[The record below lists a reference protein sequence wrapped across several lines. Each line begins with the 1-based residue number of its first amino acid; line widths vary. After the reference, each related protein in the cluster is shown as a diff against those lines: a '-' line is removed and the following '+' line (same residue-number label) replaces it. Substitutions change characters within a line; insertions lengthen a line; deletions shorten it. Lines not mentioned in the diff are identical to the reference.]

1 MKKVFCISL
10 LISIWLVILFWGK
23 NIGLSMLLF
32 IGPFLYFLI
41 TFLEENNKIKYKKSK
56 ILIIPITLL
65 ASTYF
70 VFNNSF
76 FNTLNLIVI
85 PVLIILMIIEFFEN
99 KLNIDKIFIRS
110 MELLIDPLTYVETI
124 FKDLK
129 KCIASSFKLKRNEEK
144 ENNLLKGI
152 AVTIPVLIIIILLL
166 SSADE
171 IFESIFVEFFKSIS
185 ILTGKFE
192 LKDISFKVAVI
203 IILFTYFSSFF
214 KYLIFEFEG
223 DNEEYKKM
231 KISEITTMKMILVA
245 LNVTYILFCI
255 IQIRAL
261 FMGKEDVVNYSQYAR
276 KGFFQLMIVS
286 FINLVVILIA
296 KTNEKSKFINSMCL
310 VMIGC
315 TFIILLS
322 SAYRM
327 FLYESAYGY
336 TRLRLLVYVALLTEA
351 ILLVPTII
359 YVLDKKINLRTVY
372 LSIIICMYVGVN
384 FANIDNIITK
394 SNVDRYFNTGVF
406 DVEYLRKETGTD
418 AMQQLIRIRDS
429 EAKTEEESEIKYNV
443 TLYLAEMYQNLESDK
458 MDFRDL
464 NLSKIIA
471 KYIY

>member
-1 MKKVFCISL
+1 MMS
-10 LISIWLVILFWGK
+10 
-23 NIGLSMLLF
+23 
-32 IGPFLYFLI
+32 
-41 TFLEENNKIKYKKSK
+41 
-56 ILIIPITLL
+56 
-65 ASTYF
+65 
-70 VFNNSF
+70 
-76 FNTLNLIVI
+76 
-85 PVLIILMIIEFFEN
+85 
-99 KLNIDKIFIRS
+99 
-110 MELLIDPLTYVETI
+110 
-124 FKDLK
+124 
-129 KCIASSFKLKRNEEK
+129 
-144 ENNLLKGI
+144 
-152 AVTIPVLIIIILLL
+152 
-166 SSADE
+166 
-171 IFESIFVEFFKSIS
+171 
-185 ILTGKFE
+185 
-192 LKDISFKVAVI
+192 
-203 IILFTYFSSFF
+203 
-214 KYLIFEFEG
+214 
-223 DNEEYKKM
+223 
-231 KISEITTMKMILVA
+231 
-245 LNVTYILFCI
+245 
-255 IQIRAL
+255 
-261 FMGKEDVVNYSQYAR
+261 
-276 KGFFQLMIVS
+276 
-286 FINLVVILIA
+286 
-296 KTNEKSKFINSMCL
+296 
-310 VMIGC
+310 
-315 TFIILLS
+315 FIILLS